1 MEYKIVLVKVEQR
14 TDSAEEVQA
23 ILTDF
28 GCSIKIRLG
37 LHDVPCNACS
47 PSGLIFLQ
55 VSGDDEPVKEM
66 TAKLNDLDNVT
77 AKYLTI

>member
-66 TAKLNDLDNVT
+66 IAKLNDLDNVT

>member
-1 MEYKIVLVKVEQR
+1 MEYKLVLIKVEQR
-14 TDSAEEVQA
+14 TDSADIVQK

-37 LHDVPCNACS
+37 LHDIPCNSCS

-66 TAKLNDLDNVT
+66 ISELNNLDSVT
-77 AKYLTI
+77 AKYIVI